1 MATSNNEL
9 IRVEHAVKEFDGGAV
24 KALNDCNLS
33 INRGE
38 VVAIIGPSGSGKST
52 LLRCLNLL
60 EVPTSGSVW
69 FDGVDITDK
78 KIDLDLHRRK
88 MGMVFQHFNL
98 FPNMTVLKNLTLA
111 PLSLY
116 FKDSRVKVELGL
128 CKGKKLYDKRDAD
141 AQRSAKREIDR
152 TIKEKNY

>member
-1 MATSNNEL
+1 MTDQSRPLADSELPTFDRPVEIIENPYASDARHYSPEIHLFDEAMIHKYNRQGPRYTSYPTALEFKPIAYGVEAQILQNRDE
-9 IRVEHAVKEFDGGAV
+9 RV
-24 KALNDCNLS
+24 
-33 INRGE
+33 
-38 VVAIIGPSGSGKST
+38 
-52 LLRCLNLL
+52 
-60 EVPTSGSVW
+60 
-69 FDGVDITDK
+69 
-78 KIDLDLHRRK
+78 
-88 MGMVFQHFNL
+88 
-98 FPNMTVLKNLTLA
+98 